1 MNGYSHPYLG
11 FILLMFVP
19 YYSFYCHKKKS
30 GQIFT
35 GILTPKQIAIWLT
48 IFIITGV
55 LQFINYLTGMIYL
68 INIALSIIT
77 FLLLMM
83 IMISINSPLDQIIK
97 KSTVIQIDA
106 KKYVFYWL
114 LFICLL
120 MTFMLI
126 VYSGQEVFLDID
138 WVRNYI
144 RCT

>member
-1 MNGYSHPYLG
+1 
-11 FILLMFVP
+11 MFVP

-30 GQIFT
+30 GQLFT

>member
-1 MNGYSHPYLG
+1 MVL
-11 FILLMFVP
+11 I
-19 YYSFYCHKKKS
+19 
-30 GQIFT
+30 
-35 GILTPKQIAIWLT
+35 
-48 IFIITGV
+48 GV
-55 LQFINYLTGMIYL
+55 LQFINYMTGMIYL
-68 INIALSIIT
+68 INIAQSIIC

-83 IMISINSPLDQIIK
+83 IMISINGPLDQVIK

-144 RCT
+144 RCTEYQDVGDGNYRYD